1 MAVQD
6 LLSQDEID
14 ALLHGVD
21 DGLVETEVEATPGSV
36 KSYDLTSQDRI
47 VRGRMPTL
55 EMINERFA
63 RYTRISMFNL
73 LRRSADVAVG
83 GVQVMKFGEYVH
95 SLYVPTSLNLVKM
108 KPLRGTALFI
118 LDAKLVFKLVDNF
131 FGGDGRHAK
140 IEGRE
145 FTPTELR
152 VVRMVL
158 EQAFVDLK
166 EAWQAVLEMNFE
178 YVNSEVNP
186 AMANIVS
193 PSEVVVVSTFHIE
206 LDGGGGDLHITMPY
220 SMIEPIR
227 EMLDAGFQSD
237 RRPGRAL
244 DQGPARGRAGR
255 PGTARRHRGPP
266 PAQAARHPAHAAGR
280 RDPGGDAGTHGDA
293 RQRRARL
300 QGQAGRPQGQPGA
313 TDSRSGR
320 ALALIAS
327 PEKTN
332 HGRRRK
338 SDHRG
343 TGTGRRVGGGAGR
356 GGRRQPGR
364 HRCADGPGRRDP
376 VAEPSTPRAPM
387 EEFGA
392 SPKAPTISG
401 LEGPNLDVILDIPV
415 TISMEV
421 GHTDISIRN
430 LLQLNQGSVI
440 ELDRLAGEPLDVLVN
455 GTLIAHGE
463 VVVVNESSASA

>member
-21 DGLVETEVEATPGSV
+21 DGLVQAETAAEPGSV

-95 SLYVPTSLNLVKM
+95 SLYVPTSLNLVKI

-118 LDAKLVFKLVDNF
+118 LEAKLVFKLVDNF

-158 EQAFVDLK
+158 EQAFIDLK
-166 EAWQAVLEMNFE
+166 EAWQAIMEVNFE
-178 YVNSEVNP
+178 YINSEVNP
-186 AMANIVS
+186 AMANIVG
-193 PSEVVVVSTFHIE
+193 PSEAIVVSTFHIE
-206 LDGGGGDLHITMPY
+206 LDGGGGDLHVTMPY
-220 SMIEPIR
+220 SMIEPVR

-237 RRPGRAL
+237 LDDQDERWSKAL
-244 DQGPARGRAGR
+244 REDVLDVSVPLSA
-255 PGTARRHRGPP
+255 TVARRQLRLRDILHMQPGDVIPIELEDELVMRANGVPSFKVKLGSHKGNLALQVVEP
-266 PAQAARHPAHAAGR
+266 IGR
-280 RDPGGDAGTHGDA
+280 R
-293 RQRRARL
+293 
-300 QGQAGRPQGQPGA
+300 
-313 TDSRSGR
+313 
-320 ALALIAS
+320 
-327 PEKTN
+327 
-332 HGRRRK
+332 
-338 SDHRG
+338 
-343 TGTGRRVGGGAGR
+343 
-356 GGRRQPGR
+356 
-364 HRCADGPGRRDP
+364 
-376 VAEPSTPRAPM
+376 
-387 EEFGA
+387 
-392 SPKAPTISG
+392 
-401 LEGPNLDVILDIPV
+401 
-415 TISMEV
+415 
-421 GHTDISIRN
+421 
-430 LLQLNQGSVI
+430 
-440 ELDRLAGEPLDVLVN
+440 
-455 GTLIAHGE
+455 
-463 VVVVNESSASA
+463 

>member
-21 DGLVETEVEATPGSV
+21 DGLVQAETAAEPGSV

-95 SLYVPTSLNLVKM
+95 SLYVPTSLNLVKI

-158 EQAFVDLK
+158 EQAFIDLK
-166 EAWQAVLEMNFE
+166 EAWQAIMEVNFE
-178 YVNSEVNP
+178 YINSEVNP
-186 AMANIVS
+186 AMANIVG
-193 PSEVVVVSTFHIE
+193 PSEAIVVSTFHIE
-206 LDGGGGDLHITMPY
+206 LDGGGGDLHVTMPY
-220 SMIEPIR
+220 SMIEPVR

-237 RRPGRAL
+237 LDDQDERWSKAL
-244 DQGPARGRAGR
+244 REDVLDVSVPLSA
-255 PGTARRHRGPP
+255 TVARRQLRL
-266 PAQAARHPAHAAGR
+266 
-280 RDPGGDAGTHGDA
+280 RDILHM
-293 RQRRARL
+293 
-300 QGQAGRPQGQPGA
+300 QPG
-313 TDSRSGR
+313 DVIPIELQDELVMR
-320 ALALIAS
+320 ANGVPSFKVKLGSHKGNLALQVVEPID
-327 PEKTN
+327 
-332 HGRRRK
+332 RR
-338 SDHRG
+338 
-343 TGTGRRVGGGAGR
+343 
-356 GGRRQPGR
+356 
-364 HRCADGPGRRDP
+364 
-376 VAEPSTPRAPM
+376 
-387 EEFGA
+387 
-392 SPKAPTISG
+392 
-401 LEGPNLDVILDIPV
+401 
-415 TISMEV
+415 
-421 GHTDISIRN
+421 
-430 LLQLNQGSVI
+430 
-440 ELDRLAGEPLDVLVN
+440 
-455 GTLIAHGE
+455 
-463 VVVVNESSASA
+463 

>member
-21 DGLVETEVEATPGSV
+21 DGMVQTESPGEPGSV

-83 GVQVMKFGEYVH
+83 GVQVMKFGEYIH
-95 SLYVPTSLNLVKM
+95 SLYVPTSLNLAKI

-158 EQAFVDLK
+158 DQAFIDLK
-166 EAWQAVLEMNFE
+166 EAWQAILEVNFE
-178 YVNSEVNP
+178 YINSEVNP
-186 AMANIVS
+186 AMANIVG
-193 PSEVVVVSTFHIE
+193 PSEAVVISTFHIE
-206 LDGGGGDLHITMPY
+206 LDGGGGDLHVTMPY

-237 RRPGRAL
+237 LDDQDERWINALKEDVLDVSVPLTTTVAQRQLPLRDILHMRPGDVIPVELPESLIMRANGVPSFKVKL
-244 DQGPARGRAGR
+244 GSHKGN
-255 PGTARRHRGPP
+255 
-266 PAQAARHPAHAAGR
+266 
-280 RDPGGDAGTHGDA
+280 
-293 RQRRARL
+293 
-300 QGQAGRPQGQPGA
+300 
-313 TDSRSGR
+313 
-320 ALALIAS
+320 LAL
-327 PEKTN
+327 
-332 HGRRRK
+332 
-338 SDHRG
+338 
-343 TGTGRRVGGGAGR
+343 
-356 GGRRQPGR
+356 Q
-364 HRCADGPGRRDP
+364 
-376 VAEPSTPRAPM
+376 
-387 EEFGA
+387 
-392 SPKAPTISG
+392 
-401 LEGPNLDVILDIPV
+401 
-415 TISMEV
+415 
-421 GHTDISIRN
+421 
-430 LLQLNQGSVI
+430 VI
-440 ELDRLAGEPLDVLVN
+440 EPIERR
-455 GTLIAHGE
+455 
-463 VVVVNESSASA
+463 

>member
-21 DGLVETEVEATPGSV
+21 DGLVQTDNAAEPGSV

-63 RYTRISMFNL
+63 RYTRISMFNM

-95 SLYVPTSLNLVKM
+95 SLYVPTSLNLVKI

-166 EAWQAVLEMNFE
+166 EAWQAIMEVNFE
-178 YVNSEVNP
+178 YINSEVNP
-186 AMANIVS
+186 AMANIVG
-193 PSEVVVVSTFHIE
+193 PSEAIVVSTFHIE
-206 LDGGGGDLHITMPY
+206 LDGGGGDLHVTMPY
-220 SMIEPIR
+220 SMIEPVR

-237 RRPGRAL
+237 LDDQDERWVNAL
-244 DQGPARGRAGR
+244 RQDVLDVDVPIGA
-255 PGTARRHRGPP
+255 TVARRQLRL
-266 PAQAARHPAHAAGR
+266 
-280 RDPGGDAGTHGDA
+280 RDILHM
-293 RQRRARL
+293 
-300 QGQAGRPQGQPGA
+300 QPG
-313 TDSRSGR
+313 DIIPVEMPEEMIMR
-320 ALALIAS
+320 ANGVPAFKVKMGSHKGHLAL
-327 PEKTN
+327 
-332 HGRRRK
+332 
-338 SDHRG
+338 
-343 TGTGRRVGGGAGR
+343 
-356 GGRRQPGR
+356 Q
-364 HRCADGPGRRDP
+364 
-376 VAEPSTPRAPM
+376 
-387 EEFGA
+387 
-392 SPKAPTISG
+392 
-401 LEGPNLDVILDIPV
+401 
-415 TISMEV
+415 
-421 GHTDISIRN
+421 
-430 LLQLNQGSVI
+430 VI
-440 ELDRLAGEPLDVLVN
+440 EPIERR
-455 GTLIAHGE
+455 
-463 VVVVNESSASA
+463 

>member
-21 DGLVETEVEATPGSV
+21 DGLVQTEIAAEPGSV

-63 RYTRISMFNL
+63 RYTRISMFNM

-95 SLYVPTSLNLVKM
+95 SLYVPTSLNLVKI

-158 EQAFVDLK
+158 EQAFIDLK
-166 EAWQAVLEMNFE
+166 EAWQAIMEVSFE
-178 YVNSEVNP
+178 YINSEVNP
-186 AMANIVS
+186 AMANIVG
-193 PSEVVVVSTFHIE
+193 PSEAIVVSTFHIE
-206 LDGGGGDLHITMPY
+206 LDGGGGDLHVTMPY
-220 SMIEPIR
+220 SMIEPVR

-237 RRPGRAL
+237 LDDQDERWVKAL
-244 DQGPARGRAGR
+244 REDLLDVDVPLSA
-255 PGTARRHRGPP
+255 TVARRQLRL
-266 PAQAARHPAHAAGR
+266 
-280 RDPGGDAGTHGDA
+280 RDILHM
-293 RQRRARL
+293 
-300 QGQAGRPQGQPGA
+300 QPG
-313 TDSRSGR
+313 DIIPVELPDEMIMR
-320 ALALIAS
+320 ANGVPSFKVKLGSHKGNLALQVVESI
-327 PEKTN
+327 T
-332 HGRRRK
+332 RR
-338 SDHRG
+338 
-343 TGTGRRVGGGAGR
+343 
-356 GGRRQPGR
+356 
-364 HRCADGPGRRDP
+364 
-376 VAEPSTPRAPM
+376 
-387 EEFGA
+387 
-392 SPKAPTISG
+392 
-401 LEGPNLDVILDIPV
+401 
-415 TISMEV
+415 
-421 GHTDISIRN
+421 
-430 LLQLNQGSVI
+430 
-440 ELDRLAGEPLDVLVN
+440 
-455 GTLIAHGE
+455 
-463 VVVVNESSASA
+463 

>member
-21 DGLVETEVEATPGSV
+21 DGLVQTEMAAEPGSV

-63 RYTRISMFNL
+63 RYPRISMFNM

-95 SLYVPTSLNLVKM
+95 SLYVPTSLNLVKI

-158 EQAFVDLK
+158 EQAFIDLK
-166 EAWQAVLEMNFE
+166 EAWQAIMEVNFE
-178 YVNSEVNP
+178 YINSEVNP
-186 AMANIVS
+186 AMANIVG
-193 PSEVVVVSTFHIE
+193 PSEAIVVSTFHIE
-206 LDGGGGDLHITMPY
+206 LDGGGGDLHVTMPY
-220 SMIEPIR
+220 SMIEPVR

-237 RRPGRAL
+237 LDDQDERWVKAL
-244 DQGPARGRAGR
+244 REDLLDVDVPLSA
-255 PGTARRHRGPP
+255 TVARRQLRL
-266 PAQAARHPAHAAGR
+266 
-280 RDPGGDAGTHGDA
+280 RDILHM
-293 RQRRARL
+293 
-300 QGQAGRPQGQPGA
+300 QPG
-313 TDSRSGR
+313 DIIPVELPEEMIMR
-320 ALALIAS
+320 ANGVPSFKVKLGSHKGNLALQVVEPI
-327 PEKTN
+327 N
-332 HGRRRK
+332 RR
-338 SDHRG
+338 
-343 TGTGRRVGGGAGR
+343 
-356 GGRRQPGR
+356 
-364 HRCADGPGRRDP
+364 
-376 VAEPSTPRAPM
+376 
-387 EEFGA
+387 
-392 SPKAPTISG
+392 
-401 LEGPNLDVILDIPV
+401 
-415 TISMEV
+415 
-421 GHTDISIRN
+421 
-430 LLQLNQGSVI
+430 
-440 ELDRLAGEPLDVLVN
+440 
-455 GTLIAHGE
+455 
-463 VVVVNESSASA
+463 